1 MKVDVH
7 PNYYLSNVLCACGTV
22 FQTRSTKKDIK
33 LEICSGCHPFY
44 TGKQRLVDTA
54 GRVERFQRRFAKTEG
69 KTVAREAKTEV
80 KKLAGIDQGMNKKSK
95 VLSSAPKVGDEAD
108 KKGKKKAAGAKK
120 D

>member
-7 PNYYLSNVLCACGTV
+7 PNYYVSSVLCACGAV
-22 FQTRSTKKDIK
+22 FATRSTKKDIK
-33 LEICSGCHPFY
+33 LEICSACHPFF

-69 KTVAREAKTEV
+69 KTIARTAKTEV

-95 VLSSAPKVGDEAD
+95 VLSSAPKVGEADD
-108 KKGKKKAAGAKK
+108 KKGKKKTGAKK